1 MSSPT
6 NGMFAHSPG
15 VCKQLVIAVVVA
27 VVPVDVVWEVH
38 AAGAVVRS
46 SGVQQRR
53 DGDNDDGIV
62 TA

>member
-1 MSSPT
+1 M
-6 NGMFAHSPG
+6 
-15 VCKQLVIAVVVA
+15 VIAVVVA